1 MQVKRLSPRHIP
13 TPAAAGGGATKNPCV
28 LAKRKHDAYGDSI
41 SSNLLVRSVPTD
53 IHQTLVCRAQ
63 GEGKSLQ
70 EYVMILLKES
80 AGKPTM
86 AEVMAEIEAN
96 RAVHPRP
103 LITTEEIVAVIREG
117 REDRTRRLLG

>member
-1 MQVKRLSPRHIP
+1 MSPRHIP

-53 IHQTLVCRAQ
+53 IHQMLVRRAQ

-70 EYVMILLKES
+70 DYVLSLLKES

-86 AEVMAEIEAN
+86 AEGMPDSEAN
-96 RAVHPRP
+96 IAAHPCP
-103 LITTEEIVAVIREG
+103 SITTEERVVGIREG
-117 REDRTRRLLG
+117 REERSRRLLG

>member
-1 MQVKRLSPRHIP
+1 MSLS
-13 TPAAAGGGATKNPCV
+13 NSYV
-28 LAKRKHDAYGDSI
+28 LAKRTHDAYGEAMSF
-41 SSNLLVRSVPTD
+41 NLLVKIVPTD

-86 AEVMAEIEAN
+86 AEGMPDSEAN
-96 RAVHPRP
+96 IAAHPCP
-103 LITTEEIVAVIREG
+103 SITTEERVVGIREG
-117 REDRTRRLLG
+117 REERSRRLLG